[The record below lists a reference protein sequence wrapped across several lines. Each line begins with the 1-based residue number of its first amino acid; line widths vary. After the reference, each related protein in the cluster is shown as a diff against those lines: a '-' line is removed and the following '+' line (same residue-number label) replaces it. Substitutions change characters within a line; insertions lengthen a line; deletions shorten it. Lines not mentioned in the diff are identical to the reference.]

1 MMLVDLECNLELL
14 LLLSPEND
22 PADGCGRTVGIQ
34 MYRSSI
40 IGRAMLDA
48 PARALQLLS
57 EITNLL
63 SAGSAGAKWQHA
75 VPDACALQSVRADIQ
90 QAGKPITTRSLPE
103 SLLSPA

>member
-34 MYRSSI
+34 MHRSSI

-48 PARALQLLS
+48 PARAL
-57 EITNLL
+57 
-63 SAGSAGAKWQHA
+63 
-75 VPDACALQSVRADIQ
+75 
-90 QAGKPITTRSLPE
+90 
-103 SLLSPA
+103 